1 VYAPPHF
8 VETDGNRIAGFVDA
22 HPLATLAVVCDGRIE
37 AHHLPFVRQGPLTTG
52 ARLIGHVARGNPL
65 WRLAE
70 RRVDSLLVFS
80 GAAAYVSPSYYAS
93 KAEHHRVVPTYNY
106 AAVHVHGELTC
117 SHDADAKRHAVDRL
131 TAHLEAGRADPWTV
145 ADAPADYVAAMLRG
159 IVALSFEVRAV
170 EAKFKAS
177 QNKSVAEQWGV
188 VRGLRQ
194 DAAPSDPA
202 QAAALIEARL
212 AVTP

>member
-1 VYAPPHF
+1 MYVPPHF
-8 VETDGNRIAGFVDA
+8 VEADGDRIAGFVDA

-37 AHHLPFVRQGPLTTG
+37 AHHLPFLRQGPLTAG

-70 RRVDSLLVFS
+70 RRVDALLVFS
-80 GAAAYVSPSYYAS
+80 GAAAYVSPSYYDG

-117 SHDADAKRHAVDRL
+117 SHDADVKRHVVDRL
-131 TAHLEAGRADPWTV
+131 TAHMEAGRADPWSL
-145 ADAPADYVAAMLRG
+145 ADAPAEYLAAMLRG

-177 QNKSVAEQWGV
+177 QNKSVIDQRGV
-188 VRGLRQ
+188 MRGLRQ
-194 DAAPSDPA
+194 DAAMSEPA
-202 QAAALIEARL
+202 KAAALIEERL
-212 AVTP
+212 AVKP

>member
-1 VYAPPHF
+1 VYVPPHF
-8 VETDGNRIAGFVDA
+8 VEADGDRIAGFVDA

-37 AHHLPFVRQGPLTTG
+37 AHHLPFVRQGPLTAG

-65 WRLAE
+65 WRVAE
-70 RRVDSLLVFS
+70 RRVDALLVFS
-80 GAAAYVSPSYYAS
+80 GAAAYVSPSYYDG

-117 SHDADAKRHAVDRL
+117 SHDADVKRHVVDRL
-131 TAHLEAGRADPWTV
+131 TAHMEAGRADPWSL
-145 ADAPADYVAAMLRG
+145 ADAPAEYLAAMLRG

-177 QNKSVAEQWGV
+177 QNKSVIDQRGV
-188 VRGLRQ
+188 MRGLRQ
-194 DAAPSDPA
+194 DAAMSEPA
-202 QAAALIEARL
+202 KAAALIEERL
-212 AVTP
+212 AVKP

>member
-1 VYAPPHF
+1 MYVPPHF
-8 VETDGNRIAGFVDA
+8 VEADGDRLAGFVDA

-37 AHHLPFVRQGPLTTG
+37 AHHLPFLREGPLTAG
-52 ARLIGHVARGNPL
+52 SRLIGHVARGNPL
-65 WRLAE
+65 WRHAE
-70 RRVDSLLVFS
+70 RRVDALLVFS

-93 KAEHHRVVPTYNY
+93 KADHHRVVPTYNY

-131 TAHLEAGRADPWTV
+131 TAHMEAARVDPWSV
-145 ADAPADYVAAMLRG
+145 ADAPADYVAGMLRG

-177 QNKSVAEQWGV
+177 QNKSVADQRGV
-188 VRGLRQ
+188 VHGLRQ

-202 QAAALIEARL
+202 QAAALIEEHLVGKR
-212 AVTP
+212 